1 MKKILLPCLC
11 AVFLIVS
18 ACTKPGTG
26 GKATL
31 SVHIFEDDCDVP
43 AGGKS
48 KNHTVVPEAIIYIK
62 YGGTAVD
69 IDVTSYDDFQS
80 ADFGGKTVFE
90 GLRRGDYYLYG
101 VSKDGTETGGTH
113 FEIKNRIGE
122 REVVI
127 STGRYE

>member
-1 MKKILLPCLC
+1 MKKIFLLCLC
-11 AVFLIVS
+11 TCLLAITS
-18 ACTKPGTG
+18 CTKPGTG

-31 SVHIFEDDCDVP
+31 SVHVFEDICETPKPP
-43 AGGKS
+43 AT
-48 KNHTVVPEAIIYIK
+48 NHMVVPKAMVYIK

-69 IDVTSYDDFQS
+69 IDVTSYDDAQQ

-90 GLRRGDYYLYG
+90 NLRRGDYYLYG
-101 VSKDGTETGGTH
+101 VSEDGTKTGGTH

-127 STGRYE
+127 CTGSYE

>member
-1 MKKILLPCLC
+1 MKKIILPCLC
-11 AVFLIVS
+11 IVLLIVS
-18 ACTKPGTG
+18 SCTKPGTG

-31 SVHIFEDDCDVP
+31 SVHVFEDICD
-43 AGGKS
+43 GS
-48 KNHTVVPEAIIYIK
+48 NRTVVPEAIVYIK

-69 IDVTSYDDFQS
+69 IDPTSYDDFQS

-90 GLRRGDYYLYG
+90 GLKRGDYYLYG
-101 VSKDGTETGGTH
+101 ISKDGTLTGGTH

-127 STGRYE
+127 CTGSYE

>member
-11 AVFLIVS
+11 IVLMVVAS
-18 ACTKPGTG
+18 CTKPGTG

-31 SVHIFEDDCDVP
+31 SVHVFEDDCDVP
-43 AGGKS
+43 VGFVSA
-48 KNHTVVPEAIIYIK
+48 NHIVVPEAIVYIK

-69 IDVTSYDDFQS
+69 LDVTSYDDFKV
-80 ADFGGKTVFE
+80 ADFGGKTVFD
-90 GLRRGDYYLYG
+90 GLRRGDYYLFG
-101 VSKDGTETGGTH
+101 VNIDGTKTGGTH

-127 STGRYE
+127 CTGRYE

>member
-11 AVFLIVS
+11 AMLMVVAS
-18 ACTKPGTG
+18 CSKPGTG

-31 SVHIFEDDCDVP
+31 SVHIFEGICD
-43 AGGKS
+43 GS
-48 KNHTVVPEAIIYIK
+48 NRTVVPEALIYIK

-69 IDVTSYDDFQS
+69 KDVASYSDFQS

-101 VSKDGTETGGTH
+101 VSKDGTKTGGTH

-127 STGRYE
+127 CTGSFE

>member
-1 MKKILLPCLC
+1 MKKIFIPFLC
-11 AVFLIVS
+11 ICALVFTS
-18 ACTKPGTG
+18 CTKPGTG

-31 SVHIFEDDCDVP
+31 SVHVFEGVCD
-43 AGGKS
+43 GS
-48 KNHTVVPEAIIYIK
+48 NRTVVPKAMVYVK

-69 IDVTSYDDFQS
+69 ADVSSYDDAQE

-90 GLRRGDYYLYG
+90 NLRRGDYYLYG
-101 VSKDGTETGGTH
+101 VSEDGTKTGGTH

-127 STGRYE
+127 CTGSYE